1 MLKYFLILFLNDSM
15 EDGDLG
21 GSARQTLEAVQQRV
35 EVELVAAPLL
45 VSAALSDSSRLSIKG
60 ENH

>member
-1 MLKYFLILFLNDSM
+1 M

-60 ENH
+60 ENHLKILLY